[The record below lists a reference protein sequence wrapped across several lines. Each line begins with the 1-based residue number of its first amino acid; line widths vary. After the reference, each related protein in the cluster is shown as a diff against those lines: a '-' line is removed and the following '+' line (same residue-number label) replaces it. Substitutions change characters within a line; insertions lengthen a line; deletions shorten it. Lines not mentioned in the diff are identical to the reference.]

1 MEAQLLGNVNVY
13 QILRC
18 HIIDDGTRYQYLS
31 ASYLAVCKK
40 SLALGQAL
48 IRALPFSHVIYTY
61 TPIFIVCILFMCHD
75 AV

>member
-1 MEAQLLGNVNVY
+1 MEAPLLGNVSVY

-18 HIIDDGTRYQYLS
+18 RIIDDGTRYQYLS
-31 ASYLAVCKK
+31 TSYLAVCKK

-48 IRALPFSHVIYTY
+48 IRELPFFRISFI
-61 TPIFIVCILFMCHD
+61 TPIFIVHILFICHD